1 MERWTTRK
9 VYIKKKKK
17 KNYNEVICHYCEEK
31 GHIQSQCATLRE
43 GLKCLKQ
50 LKGKVHVA
58 ESSDDGD
65 LYHVESADNDSV
77 QNHSRW
83 VLDSTVQRSSHVYY
97 FAERWRIWLYQLG
110 KKLKLKVEGIGR
122 FLLKLHNGKV

>member
-1 MERWTTRK
+1 MKSWTTTK
-9 VYIKKKKK
+9 VYIKKKK
-17 KNYNEVICHYCEEK
+17 NYNKVTCLYCKEK

-58 ESSDDGD
+58 ESSDNED
-65 LYHVESADNDSV
+65 LHHIENADNDFV

-83 VLDSTVQRSSHVYY
+83 VLDSTMQRSSHVYY
-97 FAERWRIWLYQLG
+97 FAKRWRFWLYQLG
-110 KKLKLKVEGIGR
+110 KKFKLKVEGIR
-122 FLLKLHNGKV
+122 RVLLKLHNGKV